1 MIFFALNVSLP
12 EVADFQQNHF
22 IAIIFL
28 VKTTFYCIIVIMVGM
43 DLLPVIDVKVMGHGQ
58 FCLIFGITGSLIQNL
73 YYSQI
78 NYRQKIKDT
87 TKQYT

>member
-1 MIFFALNVSLP
+1 MSKP

-28 VKTTFYCIIVIMVGM
+28 VKTTLYCIIVVMLGM
-43 DLLPVIDVKVMGHGQ
+43 DLLPVIDVKVMGHCQ
-58 FCLIFGITGSLIQNL
+58 FCLIFGITGSLIKNR
-73 YYSQI
+73 YHSQI
-78 NYRQKIKDT
+78 NYRHKIKDT